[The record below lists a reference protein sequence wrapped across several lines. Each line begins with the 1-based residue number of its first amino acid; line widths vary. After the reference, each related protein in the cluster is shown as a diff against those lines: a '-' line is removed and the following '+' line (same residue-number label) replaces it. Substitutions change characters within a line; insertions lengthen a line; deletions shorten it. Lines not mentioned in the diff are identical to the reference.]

1 MRPLR
6 IASQPFG
13 LIWWF
18 ENAVVGTLGGP
29 GQTQDARPQF
39 IIVRLEKARAKDVHL
54 FFFFFLALCRPG
66 NNLRRCPGSVHG
78 TCLRRALSTNLSER
92 TWPDGHCSTPSS
104 SIWAVSSHAVA
115 TTSPIPPATLQH
127 IKDRNKADSM
137 MGFILVVQMT
147 WFLASL
153 CERIT
158 QYSRD

>member
-54 FFFFFLALCRPG
+54 FYLFWRSADLEIICVAALGQYTVPVC
-66 NNLRRCPGSVHG
+66 
-78 TCLRRALSTNLSER
+78 
-92 TWPDGHCSTPSS
+92 DGLYPQ
-104 SIWAVSSHAVA
+104 I
-115 TTSPIPPATLQH
+115 
-127 IKDRNKADSM
+127 
-137 MGFILVVQMT
+137 
-147 WFLASL
+147 
-153 CERIT
+153 
-158 QYSRD
+158 